1 MSAADEAAAAPG
13 EAPYPVSHRAQAV
26 LSNEEKVSQVCA
38 MLELDEG
45 TAMDLLEAH
54 NWQIERAM
62 ELCAHIRALR
72 PAPRAPSAPRL
83 ALLRPLRP
91 LPLRLFLLMLAR
103 C

>member
-1 MSAADEAAAAPG
+1 MSAADEAAVAPG

-62 ELCAHIRALR
+62 ELCARIRAPR
-72 PAPRAPSAPRL
+72 PARAASALRL